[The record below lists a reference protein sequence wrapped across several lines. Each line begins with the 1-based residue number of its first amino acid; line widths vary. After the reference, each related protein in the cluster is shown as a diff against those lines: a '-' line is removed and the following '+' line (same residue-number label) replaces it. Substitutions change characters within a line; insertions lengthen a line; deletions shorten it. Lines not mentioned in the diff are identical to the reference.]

1 MTSERD
7 KLQRALGKD
16 VEVLTDNLES
26 LSHWLLFNTFVD
38 AFTIKE
44 MLDDSQD
51 RLKSMQETADKMQAL
66 EDEGKF

>member
-16 VEVLTDNLES
+16 VEELTDNLES

-44 MLDDSQD
+44 LLDDSQD
-51 RLKSMQETADKMQAL
+51 RLKAMQETADKMQAL

>member
-7 KLQRALGKD
+7 KLQRKLGKD
-16 VEVLTDNLES
+16 VDELVDNLGS
-26 LSHWLLFNTFVD
+26 LAHWLLYNTFVD

-44 MLDDSQD
+44 LLDDTQD
-51 RLKSMQETADKMQAL
+51 SLKAMQETVDKMQAL

>member
-16 VEVLTDNLES
+16 VEEITDNLES
-26 LSHWLLFNTFVD
+26 LSHWLLYNTFVD
-38 AFTIKE
+38 AFSIKE
-44 MLDDSQD
+44 LLDDSID
-51 RLKSMQETADKMQAL
+51 RLKAMQETVTKMQSL